1 MSDLRE
7 HVRSSDLQPANE
19 ESQIVATLARI
30 GAVLTSD
37 LDLQKI
43 VQTVTDETTQLTG
56 AEFGAF
62 FYNVLNDAG
71 ESYTLYTLSGVPREA
86 FAHFPMP
93 RATAVFAPTFHGTE
107 VVRSADITKDP
118 RYGKNAPYFGKP
130 AGHLPVVSYLA
141 VPVIS
146 RSGSVLGGLF
156 FGHSQPNVFSEL
168 DERLVVGT
176 ASWAAV
182 AMDNARL
189 LADAVAARVEAERAR
204 KQAEEA
210 NRTKADF
217 LAAMSHELRT
227 PLNAIAGYSQILEL
241 GIQGDLNESQRGML
255 SRMQRSQRA
264 LSTLIEELLGF
275 ARIESGKVVYRATKI
290 TVDEILNDLEPMIAP
305 QLSTKPIKYHV
316 SSCDPDVTVWADREK
331 VDQILLNL
339 ITNAIKFTER
349 GEIAVTCTANAD
361 VAEISV
367 RDTGVGIAEDRLE
380 SIFEPFV
387 QLDGGYT
394 RTSHGT
400 GLGLTISR
408 TFARAM
414 GGDVRVSSVLGEGS
428 SFIISLPRHQP
439 AEESLA

>member
-1 MSDLRE
+1 MAGD
-7 HVRSSDLQPANE
+7 
-19 ESQIVATLARI
+19 ESEIVSTLARI

-62 FYNVLNDAG
+62 FYNVLNEAG

-86 FAHFPMP
+86 FATFPMP
-93 RATAVFAPTFHGTE
+93 RATAVFAPTFHGTDII
-107 VVRSADITKDP
+107 RSADITKDP
-118 RYGKNAPYFGKP
+118 RYGKNAPYYGKP

-146 RSGSVLGGLF
+146 RAGKVLGGLF
-156 FGHSQPNVFSEL
+156 FGHSKADVFSER
-168 DERLVVGT
+168 DERIVVGT

-189 LADAVAARVEAERAR
+189 LADAVAARDEAERAR
-204 KQAEEA
+204 NQAEQA

-227 PLNAIAGYSQILEL
+227 PLNAIAGYSQILEM
-241 GIQGDLNESQRGML
+241 GIQGGLNDSQRQML
-255 SRMQRSQRA
+255 ARMQRSQRA
-264 LSTLIEELLGF
+264 LSALIEELLGF
-275 ARIESGKVVYRATKI
+275 ARIESGKVVYRTKNI
-290 TVDEILNDLEPMIAP
+290 LVADFLNDIEPMIAP
-305 QLSTKPIKYHV
+305 ELSSKQITYRIEP
-316 SSCDPDVTVWADREK
+316 CAPDIAVWADREK

-339 ITNAIKFTER
+339 VTNAIKFTER
-349 GEIAVTCTANAD
+349 GEVTVTCTVSAD
-361 VAEISV
+361 AAEICV
-367 RDTGVGIAEDRLE
+367 RDTGVGIADDRIE

-414 GGDVRVSSVLGEGS
+414 GGDVRVTSVLGEGS
-428 SFIISLPRHQP
+428 SFTLSLPRNP
-439 AEESLA
+439 PLEDGVD

>member
-1 MSDLRE
+1 MSDIRE
-7 HVRSSDLQPANE
+7 HELVADGTEGGDENE
-19 ESQIVATLARI
+19 IVPTLARI
-30 GAVLTSD
+30 GAVLTSG
-37 LDLQKI
+37 LDLQAI

-62 FYNVLNDAG
+62 FYNVLNESG
-71 ESYTLYTLSGVPREA
+71 ESYTLYTLSGAPREA
-86 FAHFPMP
+86 FATFPMP

-107 VVRSADITKDP
+107 VIRSADITKDP
-118 RYGKNAPYFGKP
+118 RYGKNAPYHGKP

-146 RSGSVLGGLF
+146 RTGTVLGGLF
-156 FGHSQPNVFSEL
+156 FGHSKSNVFTQR

-176 ASWAAV
+176 AGWAAV

-189 LADAVAARVEAERAR
+189 LVDAVSARDEAERAR
-204 KQAEEA
+204 RQAEQA
-210 NRTKADF
+210 NRAKAEF

-227 PLNAIAGYSQILEL
+227 PLNAIAGYAQILEM
-241 GIQGDLNESQRGML
+241 GIQGALNESQREML

-264 LSTLIEELLGF
+264 LLTLIEELLGF
-275 ARIESGKVVYRATKI
+275 AQIESGRVVYRASNVTI
-290 TVDEILNDLEPMIAP
+290 AQLLDDIEPMIAP
-305 QLSTKPIKYHV
+305 QLSSRKVRYHIE
-316 SSCDPDVTVWADREK
+316 SCDASISVWADREK

-349 GEIAVTCTANAD
+349 GEIAVTCSASAET
-361 VAEISV
+361 AEICV
-367 RDTGVGIAEDRLE
+367 RDTGVGIDPARLE

-414 GGDVRVSSVLGEGS
+414 GGDVRVASRLGEGS
-428 SFIISLPRHQP
+428 SFMLTLPRNRP
-439 AEESLA
+439 AE

>member
-1 MSDLRE
+1 MSDIRE
-7 HVRSSDLQPANE
+7 HVRTSNRPVAGD
-19 ESQIVATLARI
+19 ESEIVSTLARI

-62 FYNVLNDAG
+62 FYNVLNEAG

-86 FAHFPMP
+86 FATFPMP
-93 RATAVFAPTFHGTE
+93 RATAVFAPTFHGTD
-107 VVRSADITKDP
+107 VIRSSDITKDP
-118 RYGKNAPYFGKP
+118 RYGKNAPYYGKP

-146 RSGSVLGGLF
+146 RAGKVLGGLF
-156 FGHSQPNVFSEL
+156 FGHSKPDVFTER
-168 DERLVVGT
+168 DERIVVGT

-189 LADAVAARVEAERAR
+189 LADAIAARDEAERAR
-204 KQAEEA
+204 SQAEQA

-227 PLNAIAGYSQILEL
+227 PLNAIAGYSQILEM
-241 GIQGDLNESQRGML
+241 GIQGGLNDSQREML
-255 SRMQRSQRA
+255 ARMQRSQRA
-264 LSTLIEELLGF
+264 LTTLIEELLGF
-275 ARIESGKVVYRATKI
+275 ARIESGKVVYRTKNI
-290 TVDEILNDLEPMIAP
+290 TVAEFLNDIEPMIAP
-305 QLSTKPIKYHV
+305 QLSSKQIKYQIEP
-316 SSCDPDVTVWADREK
+316 CDPDIAVWADREK

-339 ITNAIKFTER
+339 VTNAIKFTER
-349 GEIAVTCTANAD
+349 GEITVTCTASAD
-361 VAEISV
+361 VAEICV
-367 RDTGVGIAEDRLE
+367 RDTGVGIAEDRIE

-414 GGDVRVSSVLGEGS
+414 GGNVRVSSVLGEGS
-428 SFIISLPRHQP
+428 SFTLSLPRNP
-439 AEESLA
+439 PSEVGVD

>member
-1 MSDLRE
+1 MSEIRE
-7 HVRSSDLQPANE
+7 QERVATRQDGGDENE
-19 ESQIVATLARI
+19 IVSTLARI
-30 GAVLTSD
+30 GAVLTSG
-37 LDLQKI
+37 LDLQAI

-62 FYNVLNDAG
+62 FYNVLNEAG
-71 ESYTLYTLSGVPREA
+71 ESYTLYTLSGAPCEA
-86 FAHFPMP
+86 FANFPTP

-107 VVRSADITKDP
+107 VVRSADITKDS
-118 RYGKNAPYFGKP
+118 RYGKNAPYYGKP

-146 RSGSVLGGLF
+146 RSGTVLGGLF
-156 FGHSQPNVFSEL
+156 FGHSKPNVFTAR

-176 ASWAAV
+176 AGWAAV

-189 LADAVAARVEAERAR
+189 LADAVAARDEAERAR
-204 KQAEEA
+204 KQAEHA
-210 NRTKADF
+210 NRSKAEF

-227 PLNAIAGYSQILEL
+227 PLNAIAGYAQILEM
-241 GIQGDLNESQRGML
+241 GIQGALNDSQREML

-264 LSTLIEELLGF
+264 LLTLIEELLGF
-275 ARIESGKVVYRATKI
+275 AQIESGKVVYRMSSVTIAQLLDDI
-290 TVDEILNDLEPMIAP
+290 ELMIAP
-305 QLSTKPIKYHV
+305 QLSPRKVRFHIE
-316 SSCDPDVTVWADREK
+316 SCDPDISVWADREK
-331 VDQILLNL
+331 VDQTLLNL

-349 GEIAVTCTANAD
+349 GEIAVTCTASEDA
-361 VAEISV
+361 VEICV
-367 RDTGVGIAEDRLE
+367 RDTGVGIDPERTE

-387 QLDGGYT
+387 QFDGGYT

-414 GGDVRVSSVLGEGS
+414 GGDVRVVSVLGEGS
-428 SFIISLPRHQP
+428 SFMLTLPRNRP
-439 AEESLA
+439 AE